1 MKQNKQSNITRRIPV
16 LLLAVMLVVVCT
28 GCTNFPFIAAGSEKL
43 AAEPVPDSATSGQ
56 MWYTFP
62 FTVEQANAVF
72 FGDKDCE
79 PIGAFC
85 GYMTVP
91 NAYRKKAMWYFSTET
106 SAEYWGSKTEDV
118 LGGAR
123 NSDWMHFYFSD
134 QQYTSQ
140 DSWRRS
146 CDIAFE
152 PESGALLEAI
162 TNHPADDA
170 VYEQVQA
177 DSAAKLNALGYTDAA
192 KVFSSKID
200 LHAMR
205 ILGRA
210 LGNPLEIG
218 AYSEHYYVVRYT
230 LQSADTPTAWADGLL
245 ANHMATATFYYNAKG
260 GLFNAII
267 TTVPECEVTASAK
280 VGYTAEEAF
289 KLLPDNW
296 NRKDCVLVD
305 AYMEPV
311 RTEQGSSV
319 YADCW
324 TFRFVAV
331 PELYAMSDM
340 QLTSTLEI
348 LGVAGRYLKMQ
359 CHVNVFTGEITG
371 GEWVYSYHLI
381 HEYNSKHLLLQERS

>member
-1 MKQNKQSNITRRIPV
+1 MKQNKQSNITRRIPA

-28 GCTNFPFIAAGSEKL
+28 GCTNFPFMAAGSEKL
-43 AAEPVPDSATSGQ
+43 AAEPVPDRATSGQ

-62 FTVEQANAVF
+62 FTAEEANAVF
-72 FGDKDCE
+72 FGHRHRQ
-79 PIGAFC
+79 PIGAYC
-85 GYMTVP
+85 GYETVSSIY
-91 NAYRKKAMWYFSTET
+91 NKTAMWSFSTENQLLYRDST
-106 SAEYWGSKTEDV
+106 TKAV

-123 NSDWMHFYFSD
+123 NSDWMHFNFRD

-140 DSWRRS
+140 DPWYRS

-152 PESGALLEAI
+152 RESGELLEAI

-210 LGNPLEIG
+210 LGDPLENY
-218 AYSEHYYVVRYT
+218 ASPEHYYVVRYT

-245 ANHMATATFYYNAKG
+245 ANNMATATFYYNAEG
-260 GLFNAII
+260 GLFTAII

-280 VGYTAEEAF
+280 VRYTAEKAF
-289 KLLPDNW
+289 QLLPDNW
-296 NRKDCVLVD
+296 NRKDCILVD

-311 RTEQGSSV
+311 RTEKDSSA

-324 TFRFVAV
+324 TFRFVAP
-331 PELYAMSDM
+331 PELHWVSNA
-340 QLTSTLEI
+340 QLGSTLEI
-348 LGVAGRYLKMQ
+348 LGIAGRYIEMQ
-359 CHVNVFTGEITG
+359 CHVNVLTGEITG
-371 GEWVYSYHLI
+371 GQWVYSNHLI